1 MRTGMNRLTNELEI
15 YLDKDEAE
23 QMQQMVR
30 GASLTHRRTFYKLLE
45 EKL

>member
-15 YLDKDEAE
+15 YLDKEEAE

-30 GASLTHRRTFYKLLE
+30 GASLIHSRTFYKILE

>member
-15 YLDKDEAE
+15 YLDKEEAE

-30 GASLTHRRTFYKLLE
+30 EASLTHRRTFYKLLE

>member
-1 MRTGMNRLTNELEI
+1 MNRLTNELEI
-15 YLDKDEAE
+15 YLDRDEAE

-30 GASLTHRRTFYKLLE
+30 GASLIHRRTFQRILE